1 MFGIMCRPAKPYG
14 RISHL
19 LDWAISGGL
28 AFPERSSEQA
38 GSQGDLCIGL
48 CCCLVIRDAAL
59 FTDWVESSCL
69 FHLSPF
75 LLCRIEGARITGIRI
90 MRIQSM

>member
-1 MFGIMCRPAKPYG
+1 MFGIMCRSAKPYG

-19 LDWAISGGL
+19 LDWAVSGGL

-38 GSQGDLCIGL
+38 GSQGERLL
-48 CCCLVIRDAAL
+48 HKSLLLFSRDAAL
-59 FTDWVESSCL
+59 ITDWVESSCL

-75 LLCRIEGARITGIRI
+75 LLCRIEGARIAGIRI
-90 MRIQSM
+90 MRTQSM